1 MTSGHGGCAPYGL
14 ALSAWQRGF
23 AVEVYVSRA
32 GPLLLDS
39 VRNPDKKEVMR
50 LVQEDQL
57 QELREAGI
65 PLFEHALGPDP
76 LEARFQAGWI
86 PVVLISSYR
95 IYGERFPHW
104 VVVTGFD
111 DHFIY
116 MHDPF
121 IDVAAGETLSDSI
134 NMPVLRREFAA
145 MARYGRA
152 RLESVVLVGP
162 RRKLSHA

>member
-1 MTSGHGGCAPYGL
+1 M
-14 ALSAWQRGF
+14 
-23 AVEVYVSRA
+23 EVYVSGR

-57 QELREAGI
+57 QELRAAGI
-65 PLFEHALGPDP
+65 PLHEHALGPDA
-76 LEARFQAGWI
+76 LEGRFQAGWI

-111 DHFIY
+111 DHFVY
-116 MHDPF
+116 MHDPYL
-121 IDVAAGETLSDSI
+121 DVDANETLSDCI

-152 RLESVVLVGP
+152 RLEAVVLVGGA
-162 RRKLSHA
+162 RETGNA